1 MAHVFC
7 IVPPP
12 PRSIAKLNTFGRKK
26 HRQKRGYCKIH
37 WYRVG
42 NILRTPAAIY
52 LKSSKRKELFES
64 LPELL
69 RTGTKKFCSSF
80 KPGFKQSTVPNKMTW
95 TPCDS
100 TKIITATN
108 PGDIANLLKDYFY
121 SVFKPRCTS
130 SECVS
135 NLQPLT
141 CIDSTDNTLW
151 LGQ

>member
-12 PRSIAKLNTFGRKK
+12 PPPSIDCEAEHLLKKKK

-37 WYRVG
+37 WHRVG

-52 LKSSKRKELFES
+52 LISSKRKELFES

-69 RTGTKKFCSSF
+69 PTGTKKFCSSF

-95 TPCDS
+95 TRCDS

-108 PGDIANLLKDYFY
+108 PGDVANLLKDYFY
-121 SVFKPRCTS
+121 SVFKPPCTS

-135 NLQPLT
+135 NLQPPT
-141 CIDSTDNTLW
+141 CIDSTDNTL
-151 LGQ
+151 